1 MPNTLE
7 AYIDNVLCDDE
18 ISVMNILADH
28 CYLVSDEC
36 FRAADV
42 ANPGA
47 VVAWMERN
55 PQHFRRGL
63 VKTKK
68 RP

>member
-7 AYIDNVLCDDE
+7 SYIEHVLRDDE
-18 ISVMNILADH
+18 IVVMNLLADH
-28 CYLVSDEC
+28 CYLVSDNA

-42 ANPGA
+42 ANSGE

-55 PQHFRRGL
+55 PHYFRKGL
-63 VKTKK
+63 VKTK
-68 RP
+68 RR